1 MGSVLM
7 SISSEGLLALAL
19 VAVYLLDS
27 AHFLRIGEAVICT
40 YSGSL
45 RRVTFGWP
53 FELGGRRPYVPNPLT
68 PFRPE
73 FRVEWDTCGSAIRSS
88 DQVAAEMSRHLQTV
102 RPIGWFATACTCLIV
117 FMAPLA
123 LALGQARLF
132 LGSTVLC
139 FALTAA
145 ACVLVAI
152 RRKDLGLTVW
162 QAFSVT
168 AVALVC
174 LPCSGNLARAVSI
187 HRRWTL
193 AASDLPALGFEGVK
207 ITVIRLGVRDA
218 LANALRF
225 LPEHSK
231 GYAVAIEQLR
241 ILEADSH
248 ERH

>member
-1 MGSVLM
+1 M
-7 SISSEGLLALAL
+7 SITSEGLLALAL
-19 VAVYLLDS
+19 VAVYVLDS

-40 YSGSL
+40 YSGPL

-53 FELGGRRPYVPNPLT
+53 LEFGGRRPYVPNPLT

-73 FRVEWDTCGSAIRSS
+73 FRVEWDTCGSAISAS
-88 DQVAAEMSRHLQTV
+88 KQVAAEMSRHLQTA

-145 ACVLVAI
+145 ACGLVAI
-152 RRKDLGLTVW
+152 RRKDLELAVW
-162 QAFSVT
+162 QACSVT

-187 HRRWTL
+187 
-193 AASDLPALGFEGVK
+193 
-207 ITVIRLGVRDA
+207 
-218 LANALRF
+218 
-225 LPEHSK
+225 
-231 GYAVAIEQLR
+231 Q
-241 ILEADSH
+241 
-248 ERH
+248 

>member
-1 MGSVLM
+1 M
-7 SISSEGLLALAL
+7 SITSEGLLAVALA
-19 VAVYLLDS
+19 AVYILDS

-53 FELGGRRPYVPNPLT
+53 FEFGGRRPYVPNPLT
-68 PFRPE
+68 PFRAE
-73 FRVEWDTCGSAIRSS
+73 FRVEWDTCGSAISAAR
-88 DQVAAEMSRHLQTV
+88 QVAAEMSRHLQTL
-102 RPIGWFATACTCLIV
+102 RPIGWLATACTGLIV

-132 LGSTVLC
+132 LASTLLC
-139 FALTAA
+139 FALTAV

-152 RRKDLGLTVW
+152 RRKDLGLTMW
-162 QAFSVT
+162 QACSVT

-193 AASDLPALGFEGVK
+193 AASDLPALGFEGIK
-207 ITVIRLGVRDA
+207 ITTIRLSVRDA

-231 GYAVAIEQLR
+231 GYAVASEQLQ
-241 ILEADSH
+241 ILETESH
-248 ERH
+248 EQL